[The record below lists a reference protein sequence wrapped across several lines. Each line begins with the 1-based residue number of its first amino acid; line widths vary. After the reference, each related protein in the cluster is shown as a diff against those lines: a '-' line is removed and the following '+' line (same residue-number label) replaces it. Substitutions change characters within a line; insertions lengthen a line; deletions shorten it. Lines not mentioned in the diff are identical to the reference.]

1 MAELQT
7 ELSVVAQNAAQ
18 QIYFK
23 ELGLEIA
30 ISYIAN
36 TISKCEFK
44 VYEKGEEVKN
54 ELYYM
59 LNVNPNPNQNS
70 SQFLNAL
77 INRYYRTKNG
87 ALGAIR
93 THDAGGCA

>member
-36 TISKCEFK
+36 TISKCE
-44 VYEKGEEVKN
+44 
-54 ELYYM
+54 LYDM
-59 LNVNPNPNQNS
+59 
-70 SQFLNAL
+70 A
-77 INRYYRTKNG
+77 
-87 ALGAIR
+87 
-93 THDAGGCA
+93 